1 MPSQSETFQY
11 QNSQHCQNGG
21 QKEVRKVS
29 IFGNKGFK
37 SIRKYN
43 GRKLLNE
50 TRKRLKMDEIQKI
63 KWKQF
68 IPGLFRDLGRKS
80 RRRRR

>member
-1 MPSQSETFQY
+1 MPSHSSQFKY
-11 QNSQHCQNGG
+11 QNSQHMQSGG

-50 TRKRLKMDEIQKI
+50 TRKRLKLDEIQKI
-63 KWKQF
+63 
-68 IPGLFRDLGRKS
+68 
-80 RRRRR
+80 

>member
-1 MPSQSETFQY
+1 MQS
-11 QNSQHCQNGG
+11 GG

-43 GRKLLNE
+43 GRKFLNE
-50 TRKRLKMDEIQKI
+50 TRKRLKLDEIQKI

-68 IPGLFRDLGRKS
+68 IPGLFKDLGKKS
-80 RRRRR
+80 RRRRK

>member
-1 MPSQSETFQY
+1 MQS
-11 QNSQHCQNGG
+11 GG

-50 TRKRLKMDEIQKI
+50 TRKRLKLDEIQKI
-63 KWKQF
+63 
-68 IPGLFRDLGRKS
+68 
-80 RRRRR
+80 